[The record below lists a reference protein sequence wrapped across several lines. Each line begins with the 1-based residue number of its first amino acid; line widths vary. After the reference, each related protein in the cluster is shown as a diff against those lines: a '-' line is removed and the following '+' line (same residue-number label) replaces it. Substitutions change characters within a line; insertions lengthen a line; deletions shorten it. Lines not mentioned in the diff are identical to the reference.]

1 MSTTADVA
9 ETTDALVQ
17 ATAGALAVLP
27 IGQIHPHPKN
37 IRHNAVAD
45 DELVES
51 IRAQGLLQPLVVAPI
66 PGVELG
72 DDPGPA
78 YRLIAGHRR
87 LDGVR
92 KAGGDHATVIIR
104 RDLTDEADQVA
115 AMLVENC
122 RRADL
127 SPIEEAEGYGQL
139 RFDFGWK
146 PGQIAKA
153 AGHTVDTV
161 NKRLRLLKLN
171 DKVKGNVDQG
181 DLTLDDALAL
191 THLPAAEQTH
201 LTKYAGTASFKH
213 ELTRAK
219 EKVKAQAATDQLVGE
234 LKAQGIEQR
243 EVPKG
248 VHGVSWLTHAEH
260 GMTPL
265 HQTFSRDRDQHV
277 GCLAFVLRRDHTGA
291 QAVDYVCTNVPAHTE
306 QLDKAIRAKL
316 LEQEEAERAAA
327 AERDS
332 ERIAR
337 TLRYD
342 AIRGAI
348 KPGAKNDPILVA
360 LIRLAAEHL
369 LGELSGQRARI
380 YFELAEVEEDAR
392 WGGRP
397 ALGCRR
403 SGEVRRAP
411 SEGDPRLGPRA
422 DPRVHRARRLRCRGD
437 EHQRAEHLRRL
448 QDARAPGQPRR
459 RADAARPRRGS
470 RSPRDA
476 DRPAPPRD
484 RVRRGGLRWRSRSA
498 RRAR

>member
-392 WGGRP
+392 WGVDRLWDVDDQARFAEHRAKEIHGSLP
-397 ALGCRR
+397 ALIRAFTALVVSAVEATSINGLSTFAACKTLAPRANLDVALTLLDLAEEAGHHETPIDQHLR
-403 SGEVRRAP
+403 AIASGEEA
-411 SEGDPRLGPRA
+411 
-422 DPRVHRARRLRCRGD
+422 
-437 EHQRAEHLRRL
+437 
-448 QDARAPGQPRR
+448 
-459 RADAARPRRGS
+459 
-470 RSPRDA
+470 
-476 DRPAPPRD
+476 
-484 RVRRGGLRWRSRSA
+484 
-498 RRAR
+498 